1 MMNVPS
7 VAAIILTKNEEED
20 LPACLESLAGVVSEV
35 FVVDSGSTDRTLE
48 IAERYRVRVLTHS
61 FLNHAAQLN
70 WALSSVNTTADWL
83 LRIDADERLSE
94 ELRRELQE
102 RLPCLGSEVTGLL
115 VPLQIH
121 FLGRY
126 IRHGDSY
133 PVWLLRLWRRGIGRC
148 EDIWMDERIVLS
160 EGQVLKLHG
169 DLIHEIPKSLSE
181 WTRKHDWY
189 AGRECRDILT
199 AATRDDRPPT
209 GQQARLKRLLKRH
222 LYLRLPAFHR
232 AFLYWFYR
240 YFLRLGF
247 LDGKEGL
254 IYHFLQAF
262 WYRFLVDAKLYELQK
277 SVGKRLGEQETQ
289 VDYLISRHE
298 AEELVRATDLRTP

>member
-1 MMNVPS
+1 MSVPS
-7 VAAIILTKNEEED
+7 VAAIILTKNEELR

-48 IAERYRVRVLTHS
+48 IARCYRAHVLTHS
-61 FLNHAAQLN
+61 FINQASQFN
-70 WALSSVNTTADWL
+70 WALSNIDTGADWI

-94 ELRRELQE
+94 ELRRDILK
-102 RLPCLGSEVTGLL
+102 RLPSLGNEVTGLL
-115 VPLQIH
+115 VPCRVH
-121 FLGRY
+121 FLGRC

-133 PVWLLRLWRRGIGRC
+133 PVWLLRLWRKGLGRV
-148 EDIWMDERIVLS
+148 EESWMDEHVVLS
-160 EGQVLKLHG
+160 EGQVLKLRG
-169 DLIHEIPKSLSE
+169 DLIHEIPISLSE

-189 AGRECRDILT
+189 AMRECKDILG
-199 AATRDDRPPT
+199 AAGEGDTRLAS
-209 GQQARLKRLLKRH
+209 GQARLKRILKTR
-222 LYLRLPAFHR
+222 LYLRLPLFYR

-262 WYRFLVDAKLYELQK
+262 WYRFLVDAKLYELRKQNLLSSRSEVQSHATTAQ
-277 SVGKRLGEQETQ
+277 SVR
-289 VDYLISRHE
+289 
-298 AEELVRATDLRTP
+298 VRQPGA